1 MQIDPW
7 FLIEGYHE
15 YMLDY
20 IYYSSLTKLSQSKQN
35 MPDIELSFKAD
46 SIRFIRQSYHVSNT
60 GDDYEGDYD

>member
-35 MPDIELSFKAD
+35 MPYIELSFRNDKNQFR
-46 SIRFIRQSYHVSNT
+46 IESYRVSHSGN
-60 GDDYEGDYD
+60 DYEGDYD